1 MTGAPGPRA
10 GARAAA
16 QARAR
21 PVARAAQ
28 AQSAEMA
35 AASAKDVSSDSWTP
49 ARSAAGRHSPWLIAV
64 IISIS
69 AFMEVLDTAIANVSL
84 RHIAGSLA
92 VSYDQATWV
101 LTTYLV
107 ANAVVIPMSS
117 WLSDVFGRK
126 RYYMFSVALFTISSL
141 CCGLAPSITFLILA
155 RVAQGVGGGGLQPI
169 TQAMLVDSFPPRS
182 RGKAMAVYS
191 FTVILAPMLGPLLG
205 GLITDRLSWHWIFLI
220 NVPIGAMS
228 LMLVNLFVDEPP
240 LLVEERRERWRRG
253 IHFDF
258 PGAMLIALGLSFL
271 EVMTDRGVQ
280 DDWFGSPLIRAAAV
294 IAGVCLV
301 GFVLWELA
309 ASRPL
314 LDMRLFKHRNFA
326 AGTFIV
332 MVIGVILFGTTQFVP
347 QMVQQI
353 LGYTATEAGLVLT
366 LGGIITIFTMPLAG
380 VLTGRVQP
388 RILMGFAFAI
398 IAVSLYLMS
407 HFSVDQTFG
416 SIAFARAWQSGAI
429 PFLFVP
435 LMSAA
440 YIGVPA
446 RRTGNAT
453 AIINVARNLGG
464 SVGIGMVQALF
475 ARREQ
480 FHQVRLVAGL
490 QPLNPVYVN
499 SVHKLA
505 RALAQHG
512 AAPAAAKSMAIGEI
526 YAMMLRQAQ
535 MLSFDDVFYALM
547 LFVILISPTLLLLK
561 SRPGEESHGPEGVG
575 EAAF

>member
-1 MTGAPGPRA
+1 
-10 GARAAA
+10 
-16 QARAR
+16 
-21 PVARAAQ
+21 
-28 AQSAEMA
+28 MA
-35 AASAKDVSSDSWTP
+35 AASARRGASGGWTP
-49 ARSAAGRHSPWLIAV
+49 ERSAAGLYSPWLIAV

-84 RHIAGSLA
+84 GHIAGSLA

-141 CCGLAPSITFLILA
+141 CCGLAPSLTFLILA
-155 RVAQGVGGGGLQPI
+155 RVAQGIGGGGLQPI
-169 TQAMLVDSFPPRS
+169 TQAMLVDSFPPQS

-205 GLITDRLSWHWIFLI
+205 GLITDRFSWHWIFFI
-220 NVPIGAMS
+220 NVPIGVMA
-228 LMLVNLFVDEPP
+228 LILVDIFVDEPR
-240 LLVEERRERWRRG
+240 LLIEERLARWRRG

-258 PGAMLIALGLSFL
+258 PGAILIALGLSFL

-294 IAGVCLV
+294 ISGVCLV
-301 GFVLWELA
+301 GFVVWELIA
-309 ASRPL
+309 ARPL
-314 LDMRLFKHRNFA
+314 LNMRLFKHRNFA
-326 AGTFIV
+326 AGSFIV

-347 QMVQQI
+347 QMVQEI

-366 LGGIITIFTMPLAG
+366 LGGLITVVAMPLAG

-388 RILMGFAFAI
+388 RILMGFAFSI

-407 HFSVDQTFG
+407 HFNVNQTFG

-440 YIGVPA
+440 YIGVPGES
-446 RRTGNAT
+446 TGNAT

-499 SVHKLA
+499 SVHTLSQALA
-505 RALAQHG
+505 RHG
-512 AAPAAAKSMAIGEI
+512 AAPAAAHSMAVAEI

-535 MLSFDDVFYALM
+535 MMSFDDVFYALM

-561 SRPGEESHGPEGVG
+561 SRPGDEEHHAEGVR
-575 EAAF
+575 EVAF